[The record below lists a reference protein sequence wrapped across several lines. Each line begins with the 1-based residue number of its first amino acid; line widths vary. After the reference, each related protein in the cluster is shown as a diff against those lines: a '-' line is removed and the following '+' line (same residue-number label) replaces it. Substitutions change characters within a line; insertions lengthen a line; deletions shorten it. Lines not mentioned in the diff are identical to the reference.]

1 MAIINDCEIWFAKLD
16 PKRPNNKF
24 NKENPTWECQI
35 RTTDKAIKKSWEEMS
50 LPVKAI
56 VPDEGSPY
64 FRVNLRKKSIKEDK
78 SEASPVKVL
87 NGALEEIDPTSIGN
101 GSIGNVRLFQYEYP
115 KASGG
120 KGTASVLMGIQ
131 VTKHIIYK
139 AKPRDDD
146 FGMTDTETIQP
157 IEEDDDETA
166 SSTAED
172 AKF

>member
-1 MAIINDCEIWFAKLD
+1 ML
-16 PKRPNNKF
+16 
-24 NKENPTWECQI
+24 
-35 RTTDKAIKKSWEEMS
+35 S
-50 LPVKAI
+50 
-56 VPDEGSPY
+56 
-64 FRVNLRKKSIKEDK
+64 SIKEDK

-120 KGTASVLMGIQ
+120 KGTASVLMGVQ

-157 IEEDDDETA
+157 MEEGDDESD